1 MFEYAFMRRAFAVGL
16 LLGVIM
22 PCIGVMIVLKR
33 LSMLGDALS
42 HTSLAGVAAGLLLDI
57 DPVLGAT
64 AACVAAAFGIE
75 VIRKKIPQYAEL
87 SIAVMLSAGVGLAG
101 VLSGFVRNAAGFN
114 SFLFGSIVAITPGEL
129 TATAVISVLVLTAFV
144 LLYKELFAIALDEN
158 AAHRAGVP
166 VGAVNS
172 IYTILTAAT
181 VGTHGRCADCLL
193 DAGTACGVCHAGCP
207 QLPPDR
213 VVQHPVCRGLY
224 RCRADAGFLCRAE
237 AGRYDRAAGCWLS
250 ACDSCGQNSGGALFP
265 QKA

>member
-87 SIAVMLSAGVGLAG
+87 PS
-101 VLSGFVRNAAGFN
+101 
-114 SFLFGSIVAITPGEL
+114 
-129 TATAVISVLVLTAFV
+129 
-144 LLYKELFAIALDEN
+144 
-158 AAHRAGVP
+158 
-166 VGAVNS
+166 
-172 IYTILTAAT
+172 
-181 VGTHGRCADCLL
+181 
-193 DAGTACGVCHAGCP
+193 
-207 QLPPDR
+207 
-213 VVQHPVCRGLY
+213 
-224 RCRADAGFLCRAE
+224 
-237 AGRYDRAAGCWLS
+237 W
-250 ACDSCGQNSGGALFP
+250 
-265 QKA
+265 

>member
-16 LLGVIM
+16 LLGIIM

-64 AACVAAAFGIE
+64 TACVAAAFGIE

-101 VLSGFVRNAAGFN
+101 VLSGFVQNAAGFN

-144 LLYKELFAIALDEN
+144 LLYTELFAIALCGSPCRCGQQHLYDFDG
-158 AAHRAGVP
+158 RYGF
-166 VGAVNS
+166 GS
-172 IYTILTAAT
+172 
-181 VGTHGRCADCLL
+181 GTHGRCADCFLH
-193 DAGTACGVCHAGCP
+193 AGTACGVCPAACP

-213 VVQHPVCRGLY
+213 VVQHPVCRGLH
-224 RCRADAGFLCRAE
+224 RRRADAGVLCRAE

>member
-1 MFEYAFMRRAFAVGL
+1 M

-129 TATAVISVLVLTAFV
+129 TATAVISVLVLAAFV

-172 IYTILTAAT
+172 LYTILTAAT
-181 VGTHGRCADCLL
+181 VSVA
-193 DAGTACGVCHAGCP
+193 
-207 QLPPDR
+207 
-213 VVQHPVCRGLY
+213 RGQ
-224 RCRADAGFLCRAE
+224 
-237 AGRYDRAAGCWLS
+237 S
-250 ACDSCGQNSGGALFP
+250 VH
-265 QKA
+265 